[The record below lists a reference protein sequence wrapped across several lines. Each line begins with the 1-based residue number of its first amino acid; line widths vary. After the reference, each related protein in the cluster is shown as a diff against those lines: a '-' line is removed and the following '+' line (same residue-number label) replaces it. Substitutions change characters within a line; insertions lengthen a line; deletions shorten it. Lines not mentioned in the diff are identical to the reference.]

1 MSRTQPVLLPEK
13 LWGNSRGSSLNSFFG
28 SRCAGFTLIELL
40 VVIVIVAVMTTFV
53 TVNLNIR
60 NVGKAVRD
68 ESLRLGLLMQIASD
82 QAIYSRAQFG
92 IRFHPESYEFYQ
104 LIAGEDNSQATWQPV
119 EDARLAMRP
128 PKIETEFQ
136 VDIEGIPIILETL
149 AEEQEGL
156 DLPDAE
162 PLKPHVLFLS
172 NGEVM
177 PEYKVVVADKEEGQY
192 RHQVFSGEE
201 EPIVVEA
208 LE

>member
-1 MSRTQPVLLPEK
+1 MSQTQPVFLNMTLYRR
-13 LWGNSRGSSLNSFFG
+13 SRGLYRNAFFARKSS
-28 SRCAGFTLIELL
+28 GFTLIELL

-136 VDIEGIPIILETL
+136 VDIEGIPIVLETL

-156 DLPDAE
+156 DAPDAE

-192 RHQVFSGEE
+192 RHQVYSGEE